1 MTETGA
7 QPITYTGYYDA
18 ESRPVRGVVPA
29 EAVITLNVNGQA
41 LVRLMCTPTYLEDLA
56 VGFLFNEGLI
66 EGVSDVVVV
75 ELCSGGQGVDVW
87 LEHDIKRP
95 EVRAI
100 TSGCSGGTTFEDV
113 ASAHHRVESDLVVT
127 PGQVTAWMEE
137 LLDAASLYR
146 RAGGIHTAALVA
158 PGEELQL
165 ICSAED
171 VGRHNTLDKI
181 AGICLRNDHLPE
193 DGILLTSG
201 RVSSEM
207 VSKVAH
213 MGVSVVVSRTSPT
226 SLSIRLARAW
236 GITLIGYTRRRSFR
250 VYAGEERVVAEPG
263 QSAGQQAR
271 GERTR

>member
-1 MTETGA
+1 MTDTGA

-41 LVRLMCTPTYLEDLA
+41 IVRLMCTPTHLEDLA
-56 VGFLFNEGLI
+56 LGFLFNEGLI
-66 EGVSDVVVV
+66 KGLSDVVVV

-87 LEHDIKRP
+87 LEHDVKRP

-113 ASAHHRVESDLVVT
+113 RSAQHLVESDLVVT
-127 PGQVTAWMEE
+127 PEQVTGLMEG
-137 LLDAASLYR
+137 LSDAASLYR
-146 RAGGIHTAALVA
+146 RAGGVHTSVLAAMD
-158 PGEELQL
+158 EEARL
-165 ICSAED
+165 ICWAED

-181 AGICLRNDHLPE
+181 AGMCLRKEQSPA
-193 DGILLTSG
+193 GCILLTSG

-213 MGVSVVVSRTSPT
+213 MGVPVVVSRTSPT
-226 SLSIRLARAW
+226 SLSIRLAQAW
-236 GITLIGYTRRRSFR
+236 GVTLIGYTRRRSFR
-250 VYAGEERVVAEPG
+250 VYAGEKRVVAESGP
-263 QSAGQQAR
+263 
-271 GERTR
+271 